1 MFQIRVVAA
10 VMQNAKGQYLLAQR
24 AQTDRYGAG
33 LWEFPG
39 GKVEGNETDT
49 IALKREIK
57 EELSLDILVGNLLA
71 THIVCK
77 NTKTYFILA
86 YQATILAGNI
96 MLTDHDAVEWVYAND
111 ILNFELVPADI
122 DIWRQIAKNI

>member
-1 MFQIRVVAA
+1 
-10 VMQNAKGQYLLAQR
+10 
-24 AQTDRYGAG
+24 
-33 LWEFPG
+33 
-39 GKVEGNETDT
+39 GNETDT